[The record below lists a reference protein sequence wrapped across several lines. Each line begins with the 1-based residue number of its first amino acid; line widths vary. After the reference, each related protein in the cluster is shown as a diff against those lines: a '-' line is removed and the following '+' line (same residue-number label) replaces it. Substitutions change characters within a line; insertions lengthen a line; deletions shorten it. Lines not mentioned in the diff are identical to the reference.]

1 MNCPVCNKSGL
12 PDYTNIPVIC
22 PQCNSDLKG
31 FIYIKQTS
39 TNYSKSVKNQKFLI
53 SFSVLMFLILLI
65 SLFFHPFIK
74 QKEDI
79 QIATKNNDSI
89 IIELST
95 ELAAKELEIKEL
107 KYNSSNQQDINFL
120 YIVKKGDNL
129 SKIAYFFY
137 NDWEMYKKIETD
149 NNLKHGSLILPND
162 TLILKIKLK

>member
-12 PDYTNIPVIC
+12 PDYTNIQVVC

-31 FIYIKQTS
+31 FIFIEQTKD
-39 TNYSKSVKNQKFLI
+39 NYSKSIKKQKYFI
-53 SFSVLMFLILLI
+53 SISVLMFFVLLI

-74 QKEDI
+74 QTGDI

-89 IIELST
+89 INTISAELS
-95 ELAAKELEIKEL
+95 AKELEIKQL
-107 KYNSSNQQDINFL
+107 KDNSSIQQEIDFL
-120 YIVKKGDNL
+120 YIVKRGDNL

-137 NDWEMYKKIETD
+137 NDWEMYKKIEND

-162 TLILKIKLK
+162 TLIIKIKLK